1 MDFSDLICCIYR
13 VKCGRVKLQSHG
25 AEFDWICALKVHIEV
40 SCPILRLQ
48 IEGQEWLV
56 DSTLGILVIID
67 KCVRLHIGAIIMETE
82 FEVLVNE
89 RFSTQLYRT
98 HSLL

>member
-13 VKCGRVKLQSHG
+13 VKCGRVKLKSRG
-25 AEFDWICALKVHIEV
+25 AESDGICAFKVHIEV
-40 SCPILRLQ
+40 ACSILCLQ
-48 IEGQEWLV
+48 IERQEWLV
-56 DSTLGILVIID
+56 DSTLGILVIVD
-67 KCVRLHIGAIIMETE
+67 QSVRLHICAIIVETE